1 LSFRLASL
9 FGNTRRCN
17 PADNFLFFDSFRTLL
32 SADVEVQN
40 ANGAPGAVAI
50 EDKPVTSSVSIVL
63 EGAAN
68 GVIKLEQWGTG
79 QALSPAWSDSHSSTS
94 ASTELM
100 CSMPLHAPSQN
111 AALAYAELEQLG
123 TGQALSPAWSDSHS
137 STSASTELLCSMPLH
152 APSQNAALAYDLHSC
167 FAPQERSFSDL
178 FGGPAPVVYSHPAEL
193 HSPPAAL
200 ASVSH
205 AGSASAYPMQLAH
218 QPVDIDCSP
227 PMWATDTPG
236 THWQSDTPQCDEAQ
250 AHPEYRYMTQP

>member
-1 LSFRLASL
+1 MF
-9 FGNTRRCN
+9 
-17 PADNFLFFDSFRTLL
+17 
-32 SADVEVQN
+32 ADVEVQK
-40 ANGAPGAVAI
+40 ANGAPGAGAS
-50 EDKPVTSSVSIVL
+50 EDKPVTPSPETADNPAVQHLGSVLIVL

-68 GVIKLEQWGTG
+68 GVVELEQFGTG

-94 ASTELM
+94 ASTEVM
-100 CSMPLHAPSQN
+100 
-111 AALAYAELEQLG
+111 Y
-123 TGQALSPAWSDSHS
+123 
-137 STSASTELLCSMPLH
+137 SMPLH

-167 FAPQERSFSDL
+167 FAPQERSFYDP

-193 HSPPAAL
+193 HSSTAAL

-218 QPVDIDCSP
+218 QPVDIDCSA
-227 PMWATDTPG
+227 PMSAADTHG

>member
-9 FGNTRRCN
+9 FGKIRRCN
-17 PADNFLFFDSFRTLL
+17 PADNFPFFDSFRTVV

-40 ANGAPGAVAI
+40 FNGATGSSAS
-50 EDKPVTSSVSIVL
+50 EDKRVTSSPENADDQAVQHQGSVSIVL
-63 EGAAN
+63 QGAAS
-68 GVIKLEQWGTG
+68 GVVELEQFGTG

-94 ASTELM
+94 ASTEVM
-100 CSMPLHAPSQN
+100 
-111 AALAYAELEQLG
+111 Y
-123 TGQALSPAWSDSHS
+123 
-137 STSASTELLCSMPLH
+137 SMPLH

-205 AGSASAYPMQLAH
+205 AGSASAFPMQLAH
-218 QPVDIDCSP
+218 QPVDIDCSA
-227 PMWATDTPG
+227 PMSAADTHG

-250 AHPEYRYMTQP
+250 AHPEYPYTTQP